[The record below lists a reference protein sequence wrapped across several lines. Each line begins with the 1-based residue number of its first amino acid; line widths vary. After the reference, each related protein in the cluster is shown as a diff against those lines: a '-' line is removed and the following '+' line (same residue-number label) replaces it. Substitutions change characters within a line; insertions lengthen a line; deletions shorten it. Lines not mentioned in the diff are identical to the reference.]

1 MAQTTTEPSYKTLQ
15 DGTVEITFDHKEA
28 KAPPA
33 CFPTQYMMTAVEP
46 DKAEVLAFQ
55 DNGSPVYAFQTATG
69 YKYWDVCDCPDCTK
83 TPDDEEPKKSSPG
96 KKLKQRL
103 AKGDKQ
109 IGLLGQPS
117 GKFDYIVKYSPPEH
131 QGQDLPKAT

>member
-1 MAQTTTEPSYKTLQ
+1 MTT
-15 DGTVEITFDHKEA
+15 GH
-28 KAPPA
+28 
-33 CFPTQYMMTAVEP
+33 
-46 DKAEVLAFQ
+46 
-55 DNGSPVYAFQTATG
+55 
-69 YKYWDVCDCPDCTK
+69 KYWDVCDCPDCTN

-103 AKGDKQ
+103 AKEDKQ
-109 IGLLGQPS
+109 IGLLGRPS